1 MSCIYAFI
9 RCLFTNRDK
18 RANTNKAKLYKPKR
32 INPKATKGKEIK
44 ATQRQSVETA
54 ARQTKSNIADPSKE

>member
-9 RCLFTNRDK
+9 RCLLTNRDK

-44 ATQRQSVETA
+44 ATQR
-54 ARQTKSNIADPSKE
+54 